1 MADTNDLNPE
11 IQVENVP
18 SVEREVQVITEFNAP
33 NDYTDP
39 ETLQKFYSG
48 VPGGDTRSTFSCM
61 GFNPALG
68 KTRLSEMS
76 GPRVDTNPGKKSST
90 VSRDVN
96 IAGNMADPSF
106 QNHSMKDSMSFFYQQ
121 QLLQTQTMFIE
132 QQKMLNKLSAS
143 MDSIK
148 KAGDKRKNSDSRQ
161 TATMMEEST
170 EERSSDSEENESGE
184 CSGSEEE
191 VLEDSKRQKLCES
204 LSDRRKEKLK
214 SVEKTFGQSS
224 KFSPAVQQELAQ
236 TINKALGSSVDHKN
250 ETVKELLNKYERP
263 ENCEFLD
270 VPKVEKSIW
279 TSRQTGKELK
289 ESDKQMQRTQLY
301 LTKGLMPLVSIM
313 SKTFETDSEEAEE
326 IFDLA
331 LDAFSLLAYSH
342 RDLSTQRKRM
352 LMPAIS
358 SKYKGLCGDDTSIT
372 ANQLFGENLSEQIK
386 KIDESGKISNKL
398 SKWKNKTY
406 YKSERKESDFSKSGG
421 QNFRYG
427 GKGHSGHKQNSFLSK
442 KDPRA
447 HQKSIKKGS
456 PVRHQK

>member
-1 MADTNDLNPE
+1 
-11 IQVENVP
+11 
-18 SVEREVQVITEFNAP
+18 
-33 NDYTDP
+33 
-39 ETLQKFYSG
+39 
-48 VPGGDTRSTFSCM
+48 
-61 GFNPALG
+61 
-68 KTRLSEMS
+68 MS
-76 GPRVDTNPGKKSST
+76 
-90 VSRDVN
+90 
-96 IAGNMADPSF
+96 
-106 QNHSMKDSMSFFYQQ
+106 
-121 QLLQTQTMFIE
+121 
-132 QQKMLNKLSAS
+132 
-143 MDSIK
+143 
-148 KAGDKRKNSDSRQ
+148 
-161 TATMMEEST
+161 
-170 EERSSDSEENESGE
+170 
-184 CSGSEEE
+184 
-191 VLEDSKRQKLCES
+191 ES

-214 SVEKTFGQSS
+214 TLEKTFGQGLN
-224 KFSPAVQQELAQ
+224 FSPAVQQELAH

-279 TSRQTGKELK
+279 TSRQTGKDLK
-289 ESDKQMQRTQLY
+289 DSDKQMQRTQLY
-301 LTKGLMPLVSIM
+301 LTKGLMPLISIM

-398 SKWKNKTY
+398 SKWKNKNY
-406 YKSERKESDFSKSGG
+406 YKSERKESDYSKSGG

-442 KDPRA
+442 KGPCA
-447 HQKSIKKGS
+447 HQKSFKKGG
-456 PVRHQK
+456 PGRHQK